1 MKTVT
6 IFALLGIGISA
17 MIFLFLVDS
26 GLGSYEGVQIERLS
40 EDGFQRYYNDN
51 DGNLNI
57 VKITDDDLE
66 KVPKIKNLIEKS
78 LQREFSLT
86 TDYGREQETNIQVFS
101 GLANY
106 EITPY
111 QKWGE
116 ELGINKGRGMIAGSV
131 LEYDGEYYRLGF
143 TIA

>member
-6 IFALLGIGISA
+6 ICALLGIAIA
-17 MIFLFLVDS
+17 ATAFLFLVDS

-40 EDGFQRYYNDN
+40 EDGFLRYYNDN

-66 KVPKIKNLIEKS
+66 KVPKIKNLIKKS
-78 LQREFSLT
+78 LQKEFSLT
-86 TDYGREQETNIQVFS
+86 PDYGAEQETNIQVFAS
-101 GLANY
+101 LASY

-116 ELGINKGRGMIAGSV
+116 DLGNSQGRGMIAGSV
-131 LEYDGEYYRLGF
+131 LEYEEQYYRLGF